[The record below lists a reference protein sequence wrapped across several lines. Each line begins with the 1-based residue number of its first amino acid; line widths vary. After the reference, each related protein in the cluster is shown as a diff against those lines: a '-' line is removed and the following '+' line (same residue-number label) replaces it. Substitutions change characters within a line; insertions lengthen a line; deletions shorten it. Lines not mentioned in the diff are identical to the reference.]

1 MKTKPIPR
9 VSRMTSAVG
18 VLALAGA
25 CVLGFG
31 PAVQA
36 DNPERSEAAKFEG
49 TWINDVEIVACAP
62 APPIVFAAF
71 HRMSTHIPGGTMIEG
86 GGPSGPPPGVT
97 RSAGHGIW
105 QRTGG
110 HTFLQMFRIHGFDA
124 LGRLVSITEVT
135 VRARLVRGDNPAT
148 PDVIEPYYLSATGT
162 NRITNLDPDDGTV
175 INVTEGCNRATSAPF
190 LFPD

>member
-1 MKTKPIPR
+1 MKTKPSPR
-9 VSRMTSAVG
+9 GSRKTPVG

-25 CVLGFG
+25 CVLGVG
-31 PAVQA
+31 LAVHA
-36 DNPERSEAAKFEG
+36 DDRGSSEAAKFEG
-49 TWINDVEIVACAP
+49 TWVNDVEIVACAP

-71 HRMSTHIPGGTMIEG
+71 QSMITHIPGGTLIEG
-86 GGPSGPPPGVT
+86 GSPSGAPPGVT

-110 HTFLQMFRIHGFDA
+110 HTFLEIFRFHGFDA

-135 VRARLVRGDNPAT
+135 SRSRLVRGDNPAT
-148 PDVIEPYYLSATGT
+148 PDVIEPYYLRATGT
-162 NRITNLDPDDGTV
+162 NRITNLNPDDGTV

>member
-1 MKTKPIPR
+1 MKTKPFPR
-9 VSRMTSAVG
+9 ISRMTPVG

-36 DNPERSEAAKFEG
+36 DDLERSQAAKFEG
-49 TWINDVEIVACAP
+49 TWVNDVEIVACAP

-71 HRMSTHIPGGTMIEG
+71 QSMITHIHGGTLIEG
-86 GGPSGPPPGVT
+86 GSPRGAPPGVT

-110 HTFLQMFRIHGFDA
+110 HTFLQMFRFHGFDA
-124 LGRLVSITEVT
+124 LGRLVSIAEVT

-148 PDVIEPYYLSATGT
+148 PDVIEPYYLRGTGT

>member
-1 MKTKPIPR
+1 MKMNPFPR
-9 VSRMTSAVG
+9 ISRMTPVG

-36 DNPERSEAAKFEG
+36 DGRGSSAAARFEG
-49 TWINDVEIVACAP
+49 TWVNDVEIVACAP

-71 HRMSTHIPGGTMIEG
+71 QSMITHIPGGTLIEG
-86 GGPSGPPPGVT
+86 GSPSAGPPLVT

-110 HTFLQMFRIHGFDA
+110 HTFLQMFLFHGFDD
-124 LGRLVSITEVT
+124 LGRRVTITEVT
-135 VRARLVRGDNPAT
+135 SRTTLVRGDNPAT
-148 PDVIEPYYLSATGT
+148 PDVIEPYYLRGSGT
-162 NRITNLDPDDGTV
+162 NRITTLNPDDGTV

>member
-1 MKTKPIPR
+1 
-9 VSRMTSAVG
+9 
-18 VLALAGA
+18 
-25 CVLGFG
+25 
-31 PAVQA
+31 
-36 DNPERSEAAKFEG
+36 
-49 TWINDVEIVACAP
+49 
-62 APPIVFAAF
+62 
-71 HRMSTHIPGGTMIEG
+71 
-86 GGPSGPPPGVT
+86 
-97 RSAGHGIW
+97 
-105 QRTGG
+105 
-110 HTFLQMFRIHGFDA
+110 MFRIHGFDA